1 MISQQHKLDRKM
13 KILYFAWIR
22 ERVGIS
28 QEEIDL
34 PNDVKTVEGFLIWLK
49 TRGEEF
55 DYALENTSA
64 VRVALDREHCSD
76 FSQPLADI
84 REIALF
90 PPMTGG

>member
-1 MISQQHKLDRKM
+1 M

-28 QEEIDL
+28 QEEVDL
-34 PNDVKTVEGFLIWLK
+34 PADINTVDTFLSWMK

-55 DYALENTSA
+55 SYALESDAA

-76 FSQPLADI
+76 FSCSLNGVG
-84 REIALF
+84 EIALF

>member
-1 MISQQHKLDRKM
+1 M

-34 PNDVKTVEGFLIWLK
+34 PGEITTVETFLEWLK
-49 TRGEEF
+49 TRGQEF
-55 DYALENTSA
+55 DHALENASA
-64 VRVALDREHCSD
+64 VRVALDREHCRD
-76 FSQPLADI
+76 FSQSI
-84 REIALF
+84 TGVGEIALF